1 VTGAVQAPRAELH
14 VHLFA
19 SIPPAVMR
27 ELARRHGVELPA
39 ALADG
44 IRPDFR
50 YRDFAHFQE
59 LLTVLCP
66 LTQDADDVELVTYE
80 FAAELARQGV
90 RYVETM
96 VTAMGAARRGLTPAM
111 LLEAMNRGRSRAL
124 AHFGLEMRWIV
135 DIQRSLPEAERAYWA
150 DLSLELATGAMDAGV
165 VALGLSGPEAGSPPE
180 AFAPWFE
187 RARAAGLHSVPHA
200 GEHGGPASIWGAV
213 RALHAERI
221 AHGVRAVEDPALVAH
236 LAERRIALDV
246 CPTSNVCLGVVP
258 SLAEH
263 PLRRLHESGVPITV
277 NSDCPPMFGSTLSDE
292 VALLSGPLGLDAPAV
307 DEIVAN
313 GLRYGFA
320 STPSALAGE
329 GRGGG
334 EA

>member
-1 VTGAVQAPRAELH
+1 VTDNGRTPRAELH

-19 SIPPAVMR
+19 SIPPAVAR
-27 ELARRHGVELPA
+27 ELARRHHVDLPPVVV
-39 ALADG
+39 DG

-50 YRDFAHFQE
+50 YRDFAHFQD
-59 LLTVLCP
+59 LLTVLRP

-80 FAAELARQGV
+80 FAAGLARQGV

-96 VTAMGAARRGLTPAM
+96 FTVGGAARRGLTAAT

-124 AHFGLEMRWIV
+124 ADFGLEMRWIV
-135 DIQRSLPEAERAYWA
+135 DLPRATPEAERAYWA
-150 DLSLELATGAMDAGV
+150 DLTLEFAIGAMDAGV
-165 VALGLSGPEAGSPPE
+165 VALGLSGPEAGNPPE
-180 AFAPWFE
+180 PFAPWFE

-200 GEHGGPASIWGAV
+200 GEHGGPESVWGAV

-236 LAERRIALDV
+236 LAERRIVLDV

-258 SLAEH
+258 SLAGH
-263 PLRRLHESGVPITV
+263 PLPRLHESGVPITV
-277 NSDCPPMFGSTLSDE
+277 NSDCPPMFGSTLTDE
-292 VALLSGPLGLDAPAV
+292 VAALSGPLGLDAPAA

-320 STPSALAGE
+320 SGVPE
-329 GRGGG
+329 
-334 EA
+334 